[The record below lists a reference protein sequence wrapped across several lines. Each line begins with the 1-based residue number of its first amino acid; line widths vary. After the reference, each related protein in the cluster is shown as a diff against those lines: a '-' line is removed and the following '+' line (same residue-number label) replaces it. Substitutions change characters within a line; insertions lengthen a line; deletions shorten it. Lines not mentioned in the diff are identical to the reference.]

1 MHQKQNEDKKMAKL
15 TIDYAS
21 KENLTVYFSSAMSS
35 FKAFFSVDE
44 YKDVSMNG
52 EIETPFI
59 DVCVTVNP
67 NAHVVLDSDGTD
79 DSEFLLDV
87 RLTDDMCRELARLI
101 EKEI

>member
-1 MHQKQNEDKKMAKL
+1 MAKL

-21 KENLTVYFSSAMSS
+21 KENLTVFFSSAMSS
-35 FKAFFSVDE
+35 FKAFFVINYYDDVALDGAIE
-44 YKDVSMNG
+44 YNKVETDVIVS
-52 EIETPFI
+52 
-59 DVCVTVNP
+59 P

>member
-1 MHQKQNEDKKMAKL
+1 MAKL

-21 KENLTVYFSSAMSS
+21 KENLTVFFSSAMSS

-52 EIETPFI
+52 VIEIPII
-59 DVCVTVNP
+59 DVCVTVSP
-67 NAHVVLDSDGTD
+67 NAHVVLDSDGTE

-87 RLTDDMCRELARLI
+87 RLTDDMCREVAALI
-101 EKEI
+101 ENEI

>member
-1 MHQKQNEDKKMAKL
+1 MAKL

-21 KENLTVYFSSAMSS
+21 KENLTVYFSSEMSS

-52 EIETPFI
+52 AIETPVI
-59 DVCVTVNP
+59 DVCVTVSP
-67 NAHVVLDSDGTD
+67 NAYVVLDSDGTD
-79 DSEFLLDV
+79 DGEILLDV